1 MKIDLAWGLC
11 GSFCTIEKTL
21 ACMREVAAGG
31 ARIRPVL
38 SYHAARLDTR
48 FGTAQQLYKDLK
60 EITGN
65 EPIDSLQGA
74 EPIGPKHLA
83 QAVVLAPCTGNTMA
97 KLAAGIIDSPVL
109 MAAKSHLRN
118 GGPVIIALSTNDGL
132 SGSAQNIGKL
142 LNTKNIYFVPFLQ
155 DDWEKKPTSLQA
167 DFERLPAAIE
177 AALEGR
183 QLQPLLRGAKP

>member
-1 MKIDLAWGLC
+1 M
-11 GSFCTIEKTL
+11 
-21 ACMREVAAGG
+21 GG
-31 ARIRPVL
+31 EIQPVL
-38 SYHAARLDTR
+38 SYHAAKLDTR
-48 FGTAQQLYKDLK
+48 FGTVKQLYENLRT
-60 EITGN
+60 ITGK

-74 EPIGPKHLA
+74 EPIGPKHMA
-83 QAVVLAPCTGNTMA
+83 DAVVLAPCTGNTMA

-118 GGPVIIALSTNDGL
+118 AGPVIIALSTNDGL
-132 SGSAQNIGKL
+132 SGSAQNIGRL

-167 DFERLPAAIE
+167 DFSQLPAAVQ